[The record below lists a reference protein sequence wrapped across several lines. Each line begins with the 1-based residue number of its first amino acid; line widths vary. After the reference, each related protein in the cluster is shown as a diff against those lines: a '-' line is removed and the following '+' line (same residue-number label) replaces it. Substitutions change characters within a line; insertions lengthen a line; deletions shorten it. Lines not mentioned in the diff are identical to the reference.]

1 MNILDWF
8 NLLISRKFK
17 LRFIMLS
24 NEHIDY
30 LSEKSK
36 HPHGS
41 ITIGT
46 TIRTMIS
53 GEMHESKRAC
63 QKDTQ

>member
-1 MNILDWF
+1 
-8 NLLISRKFK
+8 
-17 LRFIMLS
+17 MLS